1 MNIKSIVGYIIA
13 IVGVIIVAIGVLDPL
28 KAAFGLESIKSL
40 YIMIAGLIITIAG
53 IIPIF
58 KSDSGQKV
66 TEVPIYHGKDVVGF
80 RRLGKK

>member
-1 MNIKSIVGYIIA
+1 MIGYIIA
-13 IVGVIIVAIGVLDPL
+13 VVGVVIVAIGVLDPL
-28 KAAFGLESIKSL
+28 KAAFGLESIKSF
-40 YIMIAGLIITIAG
+40 YIMIAGLIIAVLG
-53 IIPIF
+53 IIPIL